1 MDTNGDT
8 SMIAKGKSSVSLDD
22 ILSKVTEADILS
34 HYLGVTEVPCIINSP
49 LRQDR
54 RPSFGLYSTDGRRIF
69 YTDLSTRDR
78 GGLLDL
84 LGHMWNCGYKEVLT
98 RINED
103 ISKFCGGASI
113 HSYTPCAVRSTN
125 SYNKDTDLQCKVRDW
140 RSYDIE
146 YWASYGITLEWLKYA
161 EVYPISHKIVIKDG
175 HRYVFGADKYAYAY
189 VEHKEGKVTLKI
201 YQPFNKAGYK
211 WSNKHDNSVVS
222 LWTKVPEYGE
232 QICICSSLK
241 DALCLWANT
250 GIPSLAIQG
259 EGYRMSDTAI
269 SELKRRYKQV
279 FICLDNDEPGLKDAQ
294 KLAEETG
301 FTNVVLPPF
310 NEGKDISDLYKAK
323 GKDEFLRIIKP
334 LFNSSRQEDN
344 DWNDL
349 PFCID

>member
-1 MDTNGDT
+1 
-8 SMIAKGKSSVSLDD
+8 
-22 ILSKVTEADILS
+22 
-34 HYLGVTEVPCIINSP
+34 
-49 LRQDR
+49 
-54 RPSFGLYSTDGRRIF
+54 
-69 YTDLSTRDR
+69 
-78 GGLLDL
+78 
-84 LGHMWNCGYKEVLT
+84 MWNCGFKEVLSK
-98 RINED
+98 INED
-103 ISKFCGGASI
+103 ISKFCGSASI
-113 HSYTPCAVRSTN
+113 HSYTPCAVRSTS

-140 RSYDIE
+140 RDYDIE

-175 HRYVFGADKYAYAY
+175 HRYVLGADKYAYAY

-294 KLAEETG
+294 KLSEETG

-334 LFNSSRQEDN
+334 LFISSRQEDN